1 MSGGSREGAW
11 WLAVGATMGN
21 GDGGRI
27 HHHHYSRSITT
38 ATTITTLTT
47 TCLPSSVFPIQE
59 KVGWWGNMTSM
70 DGGESI
76 SQQNQL
82 TREWQEY
89 TTIELLE

>member
-1 MSGGSREGAW
+1 MV
-11 WLAVGATMGN
+11 AVGRER
-21 GDGGRI
+21 GGWQWEQQWVMVMEGGFI
-27 HHHHYSRSITT
+27 IIIISRSITT

-82 TREWQEY
+82 TGEWQEY